1 MFHYTCDRVMSFL
14 NTMKYETR
22 FTLTLA
28 LPSWLT
34 LLIEEACVFFAVE
47 KNVSGCFEGKME
59 AQAFPILYIYDVLN
73 S

>member
-1 MFHYTCDRVMSFL
+1 MSFL
-14 NTMKYETR
+14 KTIKYETR
-22 FTLTLA
+22 FTLSLA

-59 AQAFPILYIYDVLN
+59 AQAFPIL
-73 S
+73 